1 MKVASVEIINKTEG
15 KTAGISK
22 TKWRRFFL
30 NRATR
35 KISDL
40 SRVTDSASSAEEGQ
54 SPEAETNASGL
65 HAFDYFDF
73 SFVE

>member
-54 SPEAETNASGL
+54 SPEADTNASGL